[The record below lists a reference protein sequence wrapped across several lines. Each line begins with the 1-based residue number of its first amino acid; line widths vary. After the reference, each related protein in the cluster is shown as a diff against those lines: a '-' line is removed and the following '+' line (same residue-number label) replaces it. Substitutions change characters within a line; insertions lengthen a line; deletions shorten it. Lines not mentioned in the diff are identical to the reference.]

1 VQLYLARQFD
11 QVIKQ
16 AHNTLEMDPHFAIS
30 YQVLGEA
37 YLSKGM
43 YREGLLALEQFS
55 ALSRSS
61 ATSRA
66 LLGYAHAR
74 LGEHSAALR
83 LIEEL
88 DAASQHGFVPA
99 LLFALVYAGLDDQD
113 QAFSWLEKAY
123 EERFYRL
130 AYLKVEPLWDPL
142 RSDPRF
148 ADLLRRVGI
157 PP

>member
-1 VQLYLARQFD
+1 
-11 QVIKQ
+11 
-16 AHNTLEMDPHFAIS
+16 M
-30 YQVLGEA
+30 YQEA
-37 YLSKGM
+37 
-43 YREGLLALEQFS
+43 LLALEKFS

-74 LGEHSAALR
+74 LGERSAALR
-83 LIEEL
+83 IIEEL
-88 DAASQHGFVPA
+88 TAASQHSFVPA
-99 LLFALVYAGLDDQD
+99 LLFALVYTGLEDKD

-123 EERFYRL
+123 DERYYRL
-130 AYLKVEPLWDPL
+130 AYVKVEALWDPL
-142 RSDPRF
+142 RSDSWF